1 MPSGTISGAGSGATA
16 GAAIGTMIAPGV
28 GTTIGAGVGAV
39 VGGVSGFVSD
49 LAGWSAAGQEESYL
63 GSELDTLNQS
73 LADLTGL
80 GTIRRGIELEKF
92 EEQREQLAF
101 GTQMSLGD
109 VLESYNRAVSQQN
122 FANVDTGYVADQ
134 RKKAI
139 TQVKAEQEFG
149 MQNLISTL
157 GDTLMSA
164 DEWQGGREASI
175 KETIADV
182 ERRRKKAE
190 SESTP
195 WPFD

>member
-49 LAGWSAAGQEESYL
+49 LAGWSAAGQEEAYL

-92 EEQREQLAF
+92 DEQKKQLAF
-101 GTQMSLGD
+101 GTQLSLED
-109 VLESYNRAVSQQN
+109 VLESYQKAVGQTGL
-122 FANVDTGYVADQ
+122 VDSGAVADQ
-134 RKKAI
+134 RKRAI
-139 TQVKAEQEFG
+139 TQVKAEQDFG
-149 MQNLISTL
+149 MINLISTL
-157 GDTLMSA
+157 GDTLMAA

-182 ERRRKKAE
+182 ERRKKKAH
-190 SESTP
+190 SESTW

>member
-1 MPSGTISGAGSGATA
+1 MPGGTISGAGSGATA

-49 LAGWSAAGQEESYL
+49 LAGWSAAGQEEDYL

-73 LADLTGL
+73 LSDLTGL

-92 EEQREQLAF
+92 EEQREQIAF

-139 TQVKAEQEFG
+139 TQVKAEHDFG

-175 KETIADV
+175 RETIADV
-182 ERRRKKAE
+182 ERRKKKAK
-190 SESTP
+190 SESTMN
-195 WPFD
+195 PFD

>member
-1 MPSGTISGAGSGATA
+1 MPGGTISGAASGATA

-49 LAGWSAAGQEESYL
+49 LAGWSAAGQEEDYL

-73 LADLTGL
+73 LDDLTGL

-92 EEQREQLAF
+92 DEQKEQLAF
-101 GTQMSLGD
+101 GTQMSLQD
-109 VLESYNRAVSQQN
+109 VLESYNRATQQ
-122 FANVDTGYVADQ
+122 TGLAQSGAVADQ
-134 RKKAI
+134 RKRAI
-139 TQVKAEQEFG
+139 TQVKAEQDFG
-149 MQNLISTL
+149 MQNLITTL

-175 KETIADV
+175 RETIADV
-182 ERRRKKAE
+182 ERRKKKAH

>member
-1 MPSGTISGAGSGATA
+1 MPGGTISGAASGATA
-16 GAAIGTMIAPGV
+16 GAAIGSVVPGV
-28 GTTIGAGVGAV
+28 GTVIGAGVGAV

-49 LAGWSAAGQEESYL
+49 LAGWSAAGDEEAYL

-73 LADLTGL
+73 LDDLTGL

-92 EEQREQLAF
+92 DEQKDQLAF

-109 VLESYNRAVSQQN
+109 ILESYNRATQQ
-122 FANVDTGYVADQ
+122 TGLAQSGAVADQ
-134 RKKAI
+134 RKRAI
-139 TQVKAEQEFG
+139 TQVKAEQDFG
-149 MQNLISTL
+149 MKNLITTL

-182 ERRRKKAE
+182 ERRKKKAH

>member
-1 MPSGTISGAGSGATA
+1 MPSGTISGAGSGAAA
-16 GAAIGTMIAPGV
+16 GAAIGTAFGGPA
-28 GTTIGAGVGAV
+28 GTVVGAGIGAV

-49 LAGWSAAGQEESYL
+49 LAGWSAAGQEEDYL

-73 LADLTGL
+73 LSDLTGL

-92 EEQREQLAF
+92 EEKKEQLAF

-109 VLESYNRAVSQQN
+109 VLESYNRATQQ
-122 FANVDTGYVADQ
+122 TGLAQSGAVADQ
-134 RKKAI
+134 RKRAI
-139 TQVKAEQEFG
+139 TQVRAEQDFG
-149 MQNLISTL
+149 MQNLITTL
-157 GDTLMSA
+157 GGTLMAA

-182 ERRRKKAE
+182 ERRKKKAK
-190 SESTP
+190 SESTW

>member
-28 GTTIGAGVGAV
+28 GTTIGAGVGAI

-49 LAGWSAAGQEESYL
+49 LAGWSAAADEEAYL

-92 EEQREQLAF
+92 EEQKEQLAF
-101 GTQMSLGD
+101 GTQMSLQD
-109 VLESYNRAVSQQN
+109 VLESYNRATQQ
-122 FANVDTGYVADQ
+122 TGLAQSGAVADQ
-134 RKKAI
+134 RKRAI
-139 TQVKAEQEFG
+139 TQVRAEQDFG
-149 MQNLISTL
+149 MQNLITTL

-175 KETIADV
+175 KETIADT
-182 ERRRKKAE
+182 ERRKKKAK
-190 SESTP
+190 SESTMN
-195 WPFD
+195 PFD

>member
-1 MPSGTISGAGSGATA
+1 MPGGTISGAGSGATA

-49 LAGWSAAGQEESYL
+49 LAGWSAAGQEEAYL

-73 LADLTGL
+73 LSDLTGL

-92 EEQREQLAF
+92 EEQKEQLAF
-101 GTQMSLGD
+101 GTQMSLQD
-109 VLESYNRAVSQQN
+109 VLESYNRATQQ
-122 FANVDTGYVADQ
+122 TGLAQSGAVADQ
-134 RKKAI
+134 RKRAI
-139 TQVKAEQEFG
+139 TQVRAEQDFG
-149 MQNLISTL
+149 MQNLITTL

-175 KETIADV
+175 RETIADV
-182 ERRRKKAE
+182 ERRKKKAK
-190 SESTP
+190 SEST
-195 WPFD
+195 WNPFD

>member
-49 LAGWSAAGQEESYL
+49 LAGWSAAGQEEDYL

-73 LADLTGL
+73 LSDLTGL

-92 EEQREQLAF
+92 EEQKEQLAF
-101 GTQMSLGD
+101 GTQMSLQD
-109 VLESYNRAVSQQN
+109 VLESYNRATQQ
-122 FANVDTGYVADQ
+122 TGLAQSGAVADQ
-134 RKKAI
+134 RKRAI
-139 TQVKAEQEFG
+139 TQVKAEQDFG
-149 MQNLISTL
+149 MKNLITTL

-175 KETIADV
+175 RETIADV
-182 ERRRKKAE
+182 ERRKKKAK
-190 SESTP
+190 SESTMN
-195 WPFD
+195 PFD

>member
-1 MPSGTISGAGSGATA
+1 MPGGTISGAASGATA

-28 GTTIGAGVGAV
+28 GTTIGAGVGAIA
-39 VGGVSGFVSD
+39 GGVSGFVSD

-92 EEQREQLAF
+92 EEQKEQLAF

-109 VLESYNRAVSQQN
+109 ILESYNRATQQ
-122 FANVDTGYVADQ
+122 TGLAQSGAVADQ
-134 RKKAI
+134 RKRAI
-139 TQVKAEQEFG
+139 TQVKAEHDFG
-149 MQNLISTL
+149 MKNLITTL

-175 KETIADV
+175 KETIADT
-182 ERRRKKAE
+182 ERRKLKAHA
-190 SESTP
+190 ESTP

>member
-1 MPSGTISGAGSGATA
+1 MPGGTISGAGSGAAA
-16 GAAIGTMIAPGV
+16 GAAIGTAFGGPA
-28 GTTIGAGVGAV
+28 GTVVGAGVGAV

-49 LAGWSAAGQEESYL
+49 LAGWSAAADEEAYL

-73 LADLTGL
+73 LSDLTGL

-92 EEQREQLAF
+92 EEQKEQLAF

-139 TQVKAEQEFG
+139 TQVKAEQDFG

-182 ERRRKKAE
+182 KRRKLKAHA
-190 SESTP
+190 ESTP

>member
-1 MPSGTISGAGSGATA
+1 MPSGTISGAGTGATA

-28 GTTIGAGVGAV
+28 GTTIGAGVGAIA
-39 VGGVSGFVSD
+39 GGISGFVSD
-49 LAGWSAAGQEESYL
+49 LSGWSAAGQEADYL

-73 LADLTGL
+73 IADLTGL

-92 EEQREQLAF
+92 EEQREQLAS
-101 GTQMSLGD
+101 GSQMSLQD
-109 VLESYNRAVSQQN
+109 ILESYNRATQQ
-122 FANVDTGYVADQ
+122 TGLQSGAVAEQ
-134 RKKAI
+134 RKRAI
-139 TQVKAEQEFG
+139 TQVRAEQDFG
-149 MQNLISTL
+149 MQNLITTL
-157 GDTLMSA
+157 GGTLMAA

>member
-1 MPSGTISGAGSGATA
+1 MPGATIPGAASGATA

-39 VGGVSGFVSD
+39 VGGVSGFISD
-49 LAGWSAAGQEESYL
+49 LAGWGAAGEEESYL

-73 LADLTGL
+73 LDDLTGL

-109 VLESYNRAVSQQN
+109 VLESYNRATQQ
-122 FANVDTGYVADQ
+122 TGLAQSGAVADQ
-134 RKKAI
+134 RKRAI

-149 MQNLISTL
+149 MQSLITTL

-175 KETIADV
+175 RETIADV
-182 ERRRKKAE
+182 ERRKKKAK
-190 SESTP
+190 SEST
-195 WPFD
+195 WNPFD